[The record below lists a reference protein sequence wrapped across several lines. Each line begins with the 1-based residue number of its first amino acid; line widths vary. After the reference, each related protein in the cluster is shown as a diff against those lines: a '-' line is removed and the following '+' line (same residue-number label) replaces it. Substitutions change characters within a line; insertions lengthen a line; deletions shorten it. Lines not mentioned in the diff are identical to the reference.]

1 MTALRPI
8 HLTPIPARHIAE
20 HARLV
25 DECERL
31 LDDLSGLRAGAPA
44 EGVLLVLARR
54 AMADV
59 ARLVSRDP
67 MGRAIKRLPPGAAL
81 PPLALRDALAD
92 AGRALD
98 AFRRAHGWN
107 DEETG
112 ESFWLTHEEVASWG
126 D

>member
-8 HLTPIPARHIAE
+8 HLTPIPASHIAE
-20 HARLV
+20 YTRLE

-31 LDDLSGLRAGAPA
+31 LEDLCRLRANAPA
-44 EGVLLVLARR
+44 DGVLLAQARR

-81 PPLALRDALAD
+81 PPLVLRDALAD
-92 AGRALD
+92 AARALD
-98 AFRRAHGWN
+98 AFRRAHGWD

-112 ESFWLTHEEVASWG
+112 APFWLTHEEVASWR